1 MLFSF
6 GTADHILP
14 GRPNQTGRLLLTYCF
29 HENFNFGSG
38 GVPVIDRIRPFA
50 YGPGLAQLD

>member
-14 GRPNQTGRLLLTYCF
+14 APPNQTGRIRLTCCF
-29 HENFNFGSG
+29 HEKFNFGSG
-38 GVPVIDRIRPFA
+38 
-50 YGPGLAQLD
+50 